1 MVVYLGDKA
10 VGLGFVVEKEVPK
23 VKYGASV
30 DTFLG
35 EINGNGQLQAPTGEY
50 DIVLDGVKSLS
61 NNSLSYKFYLNKIIR
76 NVYFPDLKSFNS
88 NNCLY
93 ATFNSSTI
101 KRLYCPK
108 LESVA
113 TTTVCY
119 VMCQNSTLE
128 YFDFAALK
136 SVSGAITFGSAFYN
150 TKITSAYFYSL
161 TKVEKQAWGY
171 TGSANGIFQNCSLL
185 TEIHFRRDSQAVIEA
200 LQKYEDKWGAPN
212 ATIYFDLVGTIT
224 VDGIEYARKEVDTI
238 RVDWERVWVAWE
250 STSGNI
256 IYTSASGEP
265 AVGTAVYSDAGI
277 TQVGT
282 VSGVA

>member
-23 VKYGASV
+23 IKFGATV

-61 NNSLSYKFYLNKIIR
+61 NNSLSYKFYLNTNIR

-88 NNCLY
+88 SNCFY
-93 ATFNSSTI
+93 GTFYSSTI

-108 LESVA
+108 LESAA
-113 TTTVCY
+113 TTTACY
-119 VMCQNSTLE
+119 LMCQNSTLE

-136 SVSGAITFGSAFYN
+136 SVSGVITFGGAFQN

-161 TKVEKQAWGY
+161 TSVQKQSWGY
-171 TGSANGIFQNCSLL
+171 TGSGIGIFQGCSLL

-212 ATIYFDLVGTIT
+212 ATIYFDLVGKIT
-224 VDGIEYARKEVDTI
+224 VDGVEYARKEVDTI

>member
-10 VGLGFVVEKEVPK
+10 VGLGFVAEKEVPK
-23 VKYGASV
+23 VKYGATV

-35 EINGNGQLQAPTGEY
+35 GINENGQLQSPTGEY

-61 NNSLSYKFYLNKIIR
+61 QSSLSYKFYLNKNIR
-76 NVYFPDLKSFNS
+76 NAYFPDLKSFNS
-88 NNCLY
+88 SNCLY
-93 ATFNSSTI
+93 GAFNSSSI

-108 LESVA
+108 LESAA
-113 TTTVCY
+113 TTTACY

-136 SVSGAITFGSAFYN
+136 SVSGAITFGSAFQN

-161 TKVEKQAWGY
+161 TNVQKSAWGY
-171 TGSANGIFQNCSLL
+171 TGLRNGIFQGCSLL

-200 LQKYEDKWGAPN
+200 LQKYEDKWDAPN

-224 VDGIEYARKEVDTI
+224 VDGVEYARKEVDTI

-250 STSGNI
+250 STGGNI

-265 AVGTAVYSDAGI
+265 AIGTAVYSDAGI